1 MNLSQRVA
9 LNTALLVTSR
19 ALVTISGLV
28 GIIVSTRYLG
38 GVKFG
43 QITTAIVF
51 VTVLGFMTDAGLW
64 TVAAREI
71 ARRPEQEDSILAN
84 VFTIGIVLSVG
95 AIMVTLVAMQL
106 IYPGPARY
114 EIRLGIAILASQFIA
129 TAPGGVANAYTVAR
143 QLAIPWTVGAAAAS
157 LAFLGGL
164 AATLIAHLGFAG
176 IAGSYAVVTVVNLLV
191 PFGFAV
197 RRSSVRLG
205 FDYRLWRQ
213 LLRWA
218 LIQGSLLATG
228 VIYLRID
235 TVLLSIL
242 GTSTDVARYGLGYRV
257 VDVLVLGPTFVM
269 TTLFP
274 QLARAA
280 PHSQRLR
287 ELTQGAWSATALVAV
302 PVLILFGG
310 LAPEIVTVTG
320 GQGFHAAVPVLELL
334 SLSVSITFFNAVLLN
349 ALVALGQQA
358 GLLRVLVGVLALNIA
373 LNFLLIPP
381 LAAQGTAVTLIV
393 TEAVLLVIVLRLYAR
408 WGTAPRIHAPW
419 RLACAGGAL
428 AAVVAASRILVQPSS
443 VGPALAVLILTGALG
458 TGLYVL
464 VLRVLRAVPPE
475 VREAVRALRQPR
487 GTGAGLGE
495 PG

>member
-9 LNTALLVTSR
+9 LNTALLVASR
-19 ALVTISGLV
+19 AMVTISGLI

-84 VFTIGIVLSVG
+84 VFTIGIVLSVV
-95 AIMVTLVAMQL
+95 AIIVTLAAMEL
-106 IYPGPARY
+106 IYPGPARA
-114 EIRLGIAILASQFIA
+114 EVRLGIAILAAQFVA

-143 QLAIPWTVGAAAAS
+143 QLAVPWTVGAAAAGV
-157 LAFLGGL
+157 AFLGCL
-164 AATLIAHLGFAG
+164 AVTLIADLGFVG
-176 IAGSYAVVTVVNLLV
+176 IAGSYAVVTIVNLLV
-191 PFGFAV
+191 PFGFVA
-197 RRSSVRLG
+197 RRSSIRLG

-213 LLRWA
+213 LVRWA
-218 LIQGSLLATG
+218 LVQGGLLAAG

-242 GTSTDVARYGLGYRV
+242 GTSTDVAQYGLGYRV

-274 QLARAA
+274 QLARSA
-280 PHSQRLR
+280 PHSERLR

-310 LAPEIVTVTG
+310 LAPEIVTVTA
-320 GQGFHAAVPVLELL
+320 GQSFHAAASVLELL

-358 GLLRVLVGVLALNIA
+358 GLLRVLLGVLALNVA
-373 LNFLLIPP
+373 LNCLLIPL
-381 LAAQGTAVTLIV
+381 LAANGTAVTLIV
-393 TEAVLLVIVLRLYAR
+393 TEAVLLLIVLRLYAR
-408 WGTAPRIHAPW
+408 WGTAPRIHAPG
-419 RLACAGGAL
+419 RLACAGGGL
-428 AAVVAASRILVQPSS
+428 AAVVVASRILVQPSS
-443 VGPALAVLILTGALG
+443 TAAALVVLILTGALG

-464 VLRVLRAVPPE
+464 VLRVLGAIPPE
-475 VREAVRALRQPR
+475 VREALRALRQPR
-487 GTGAGLGE
+487 GTEAGLGG
-495 PG
+495 P